1 MTTKAK
7 RSAPTR
13 GRRSAPVGAGEHRAG
28 PGRPRDPE
36 LPARRREEIIEVA
49 SHLFAR
55 DGFAGTDLQ
64 DVADKLGVGKG
75 TLYRY
80 FPSKG
85 DLFQAAVDHVMISM
99 RRAIDGAIESVQDP
113 LEKIE
118 VAIRRYLKFFSDHP
132 ENVELLIQ
140 ERSEF
145 RDRKKP
151 TYFAHREANVARW
164 HELYRGLI
172 RDGRVREMPVERIT
186 DVLGDLIYGTMFTN
200 YIAGRRRSLVSQAEG
215 ILDLAFHGLL
225 TPEEQRRRTI
235 ARGENKA

>member
-1 MTTKAK
+1 MDVTTKAK
-7 RSAPTR
+7 RATGS
-13 GRRSAPVGAGEHRAG
+13 GRGAGRGAEARPG
-28 PGRPRDPE
+28 PGRPRDPG
-36 LPARRREEIIEVA
+36 LPARRREEIIDVA
-49 SHLFAR
+49 TRLFAR

-64 DVADKLGVGKG
+64 DVADELGVGKG

-85 DLFQAAVDHVMISM
+85 ALFQGAVDHVMISM
-99 RRAIDGAIESVQDP
+99 RRAIDSAIEAVEDP

-118 VAIRRYLKFFSDHP
+118 VAIRRYLKFFHDHP

-172 RDGRVREMPVERIT
+172 RDGRVRAMPVERIT

-200 YIAGRRRSLVSQAEG
+200 YIAGRQRSLVSQGEG
-215 ILDLAFHGLL
+215 ILDLAFNGLL
-225 TPEEQRRRTI
+225 TDRERERRAS
-235 ARGENKA
+235 ARGENEA

>member
-1 MTTKAK
+1 MAIKTKRATGE
-7 RSAPTR
+7 RAARGGARERVTR
-13 GRRSAPVGAGEHRAG
+13 PG

-49 SHLFAR
+49 TRLFAR

-64 DVADKLGVGKG
+64 DVADELGVGKG

-85 DLFQAAVDHVMISM
+85 ALFQGAVDHVMITM
-99 RRAIDGAIESVQDP
+99 RRAIDAAIQAVDDP

-118 VAIRRYLKFFSDHP
+118 VAIRRYLKFFHDHP

-145 RDRKKP
+145 RERKKP
-151 TYFAHREANVARW
+151 TYFTHREANVARW

-200 YIAGRRRSLVSQAEG
+200 YIAGRQRSLVNQAEG
-215 ILDLAFHGLL
+215 ILDLAFNGLL
-225 TPEEQRRRTI
+225 TDRERKRRAS
-235 ARGENKA
+235 ARGENEA